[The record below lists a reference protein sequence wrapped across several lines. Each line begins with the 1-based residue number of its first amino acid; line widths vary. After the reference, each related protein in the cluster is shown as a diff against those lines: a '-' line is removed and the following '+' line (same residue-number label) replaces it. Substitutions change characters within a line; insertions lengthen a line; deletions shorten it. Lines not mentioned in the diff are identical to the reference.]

1 MAGAIPI
8 LIILAIFPIVALMGM
23 APLAAALGILLKM
36 NGDEVGADSELLET
50 NY

>member
-8 LIILAIFPIVALMGM
+8 LIILAVFPIVALMGM
-23 APLAAALGILLKM
+23 APLAAAIGHLLNL
-36 NGDEVGADSELLET
+36 NGNVINADSELLET